1 MSAQSTEIRVLVA
14 DDEEDIL
21 ELLGEYLR
29 ARGYAVHTAA
39 DGIDAIDVVRSGVV
53 DVVLTDLK
61 MPTVGG
67 LELLAEIRRLPLPP
81 ATIVMTGFGTVETAL
96 RAMKDGASDYIL
108 KPFKLKEVHE
118 TIVRAAERL
127 KSDRQVVQDRNLLAF
142 YEVALSTN
150 AKQDLSRLYGMV
162 ASVAL
167 RDLRADEVAVWTSGP
182 TGWDAVSRAGAI
194 GALAALDPSE
204 IVDERLEAGVLA
216 VPIHSSRGRVG
227 VLAVAG
233 GAPRADRDLQRPDTS
248 LGWWRSDGLRNAPRR
263 ELNLLPAAR
272 AADVGRASLQT
283 GTERIRRGLP
293 PLPAMHPHSQSIR
306 SIILP
311 LGHCV
316 SSLYQSAQCF
326 GWP

>member
-1 MSAQSTEIRVLVA
+1 MGAESADVRVLVA

-39 DGIDAIDVVRSGVV
+39 DGIDAIDLVKSGMV

-67 LELLAEIRRLPLPP
+67 LELLAEIRGLPV

-96 RAMKDGASDYIL
+96 RAMKEGASDYIL

-127 KSDRQVVQDRNLLAF
+127 KNDRQVAQMRDLLAF
-142 YEVALSTN
+142 YEVALATVG
-150 AKQDLSRLYGMV
+150 KQDLSRLYGMV

-167 RDLRADEVAVWTSGP
+167 REMRAEEVAVWTNGP
-182 TGWDAVSRAGAI
+182 TGWDAVARGGAI

-204 IVDERLEAGVLA
+204 IERERHGEAGVIA
-216 VPIHSSRGRVG
+216 VPIHSAGGRVG

-233 GAPRADRDLQRPDTS
+233 GAPRADHDLQR
-248 LGWWRSDGLRNAPRR
+248 LRHF
-263 ELNLLPAAR
+263 AR
-272 AADVGRASLQT
+272 VVGEAMDR
-283 GTERIRRGLP
+283 GTRPVTNGT
-293 PLPAMHPHSQSIR
+293 
-306 SIILP
+306 
-311 LGHCV
+311 
-316 SSLYQSAQCF
+316 
-326 GWP
+326 

>member
-1 MSAQSTEIRVLVA
+1 MSAVSVEIRVLVA

-118 TIVRAAERL
+118 TILRAAERL
-127 KSDRQVVQDRNLLAF
+127 KRERQLADKENLLAF
-142 YEVALSTN
+142 YETALATV

-167 RDLRADEVAVWTSGP
+167 REMRAEEVAVWTSGP
-182 TGWDAVSRAGAI
+182 TGWDAVARGGAI

-204 IVDERLEAGVLA
+204 IEGERLGEAGVLA

-233 GAPRADRDLQRPDTS
+233 GAPRGDKELQR
-248 LGWWRSDGLRNAPRR
+248 LRHF
-263 ELNLLPAAR
+263 AR
-272 AADVGRASLQT
+272 VVGEAMDRGTRPTAS
-283 GTERIRRGLP
+283 
-293 PLPAMHPHSQSIR
+293 
-306 SIILP
+306 
-311 LGHCV
+311 
-316 SSLYQSAQCF
+316 
-326 GWP
+326 

>member
-1 MSAQSTEIRVLVA
+1 MTAPSAEIRVLVA

-39 DGIDAIDVVRSGVV
+39 DGIDAIDVVRSGMV

-67 LELLAEIRRLPLPP
+67 LELLAEIRRLPIPV

-96 RAMKDGASDYIL
+96 RAMKEGAFDYIL

-118 TIVRAAERL
+118 TIVRAAQRLNNERQAARER
-127 KSDRQVVQDRNLLAF
+127 DLLQF
-142 YEVALSTN
+142 YEVALKTE

-167 RDLRADEVAVWTSGP
+167 REMRAEEVAVWTNGP
-182 TGWDAVSRAGAI
+182 AGWDAVARGGAI
-194 GALAALDPSE
+194 GALAALDPSD
-204 IVDERLEAGVLA
+204 IDRERRGEAGVIA
-216 VPIHSSRGRVG
+216 VPIHSSSERVG

-233 GAPRADRDLQRPDTS
+233 GAPRADKDLQR
-248 LGWWRSDGLRNAPRR
+248 LRHF
-263 ELNLLPAAR
+263 AR
-272 AADVGRASLQT
+272 VVG
-283 GTERIRRGLP
+283 E
-293 PLPAMHPHSQSIR
+293 AMDRVARPVA
-306 SIILP
+306 
-311 LGHCV
+311 G
-316 SSLYQSAQCF
+316 
-326 GWP
+326 

>member
-1 MSAQSTEIRVLVA
+1 MSAPSADVRILVA

-39 DGIDAIDVVRSGVV
+39 DGIDAINLVRSGIV
-53 DVVLTDLK
+53 DIVLTDLK

-67 LELLAEIRRLPLPP
+67 LELLAEIRRLPIPV

-96 RAMKDGASDYIL
+96 RAMKEGAFDYIL

-127 KSDRQVVQDRNLLAF
+127 KREREVADMRNLLAF
-142 YEVALSTN
+142 YETALTTV

-167 RDLRADEVAVWTSGP
+167 REMRAEEVAVWTNGP
-182 TGWDAVSRAGAI
+182 AGWDAVARGGAI
-194 GALAALDPSE
+194 GALATLDPSE
-204 IVDERLEAGVLA
+204 IDHERRGEAGVIA
-216 VPIHSSRGRVG
+216 VPIHSSSGRVG

-233 GAPRADRDLQRPDTS
+233 GAPRADPDLQR
-248 LGWWRSDGLRNAPRR
+248 LRHLARVVGEAMAR
-263 ELNLLPAAR
+263 ATRPAA
-272 AADVGRASLQT
+272 G
-283 GTERIRRGLP
+283 
-293 PLPAMHPHSQSIR
+293 
-306 SIILP
+306 
-311 LGHCV
+311 
-316 SSLYQSAQCF
+316 
-326 GWP
+326 

>member
-1 MSAQSTEIRVLVA
+1 MGAESADVRILVA

-39 DGIDAIDVVRSGVV
+39 DGIDAIDLVKSGIV

-67 LELLAEIRRLPLPP
+67 LELLAEIRRLPIPV

-96 RAMKDGASDYIL
+96 RAMKEGASDYIL

-127 KSDRQVVQDRNLLAF
+127 KSEREVAHMRELLKF
-142 YEVALSTN
+142 YEMALSTVG
-150 AKQDLSRLYGMV
+150 KQDLARLYGMV

-167 RDLRADEVAVWTSGP
+167 REMRAEEVAVWTEGP
-182 TGWDAVSRAGAI
+182 AGWDAVRGGAI

-204 IVDERLEAGVLA
+204 IERERHGEAGVMA
-216 VPIHSSRGRVG
+216 VPIHAASGRVG

-233 GAPRADRDLQRPDTS
+233 GAPRADLHLQR
-248 LGWWRSDGLRNAPRR
+248 LRHFARVVGESMDR
-263 ELNLLPAAR
+263 AARPAA
-272 AADVGRASLQT
+272 T
-283 GTERIRRGLP
+283 
-293 PLPAMHPHSQSIR
+293 
-306 SIILP
+306 
-311 LGHCV
+311 
-316 SSLYQSAQCF
+316 
-326 GWP
+326 

>member
-1 MSAQSTEIRVLVA
+1 M
-14 DDEEDIL
+14 IL
-21 ELLGEYLR
+21 EAE
-29 ARGYAVHTAA
+29 GYETTAA
-39 DGIDAIDVVRSGVV
+39 SNGRQALDALAGESF

-67 LELLAEIRRLPLPP
+67 LELLAEIRRLPIPV

-127 KSDRQVVQDRNLLAF
+127 KSERQVAHMRDLLAF
-142 YEVALSTN
+142 YETALQTV

-167 RDLRADEVAVWTSGP
+167 REMRAEEVAVWTSGP
-182 TGWDAVSRAGAI
+182 TGWDAVARGGAI

-204 IVDERLEAGVLA
+204 IDHERAESGVIA
-216 VPIHSSRGRVG
+216 VPIQSSRGRVG

-233 GAPRADRDLQRPDTS
+233 GAPRTD
-248 LGWWRSDGLRNAPRR
+248 R
-263 ELNLLPAAR
+263 ELKRLRHFAR
-272 AADVGRASLQT
+272 VVGEAMDRGTRPTAS
-283 GTERIRRGLP
+283 
-293 PLPAMHPHSQSIR
+293 
-306 SIILP
+306 
-311 LGHCV
+311 
-316 SSLYQSAQCF
+316 
-326 GWP
+326 

>member
-1 MSAQSTEIRVLVA
+1 MSAESAEIRVLVA

-67 LELLAEIRRLPLPP
+67 LELLAEIRRLPRPP

-127 KSDRQVVQDRNLLAF
+127 KRERQVADKEDLLAF
-142 YEVALSTN
+142 YEMALQTT
-150 AKQDLSRLYGMV
+150 AKQDLSRLYRMV

-167 RDLRADEVAVWTSGP
+167 REMRAEEVAVWTRGP
-182 TGWDAVSRAGAI
+182 TGWDVTRGGAL

-204 IVDERLEAGVLA
+204 IDGEQLGEAGVLA
-216 VPIHSSRGRVG
+216 VPIHSSRGHVG

-233 GAPRADRDLQRPDTS
+233 GAPRADRDLQRLRHFARVVGEAMDRGS
-248 LGWWRSDGLRNAPRR
+248 RSAGP
-263 ELNLLPAAR
+263 
-272 AADVGRASLQT
+272 
-283 GTERIRRGLP
+283 
-293 PLPAMHPHSQSIR
+293 
-306 SIILP
+306 
-311 LGHCV
+311 
-316 SSLYQSAQCF
+316 
-326 GWP
+326 